1 MATIAPWPSSAGSG
15 SLGTYK
21 TAKDKQKKKK
31 KRIGFEQWQNNKL
44 IRWLAIKQAR
54 KKLLA
59 GLEKSLVLL
68 WD

>member
-21 TAKDKQKKKK
+21 TAKDEQ

-68 WD
+68 